1 MITYNMNNK
10 KNSLV
15 LLSVII
21 LFFYGCYT
29 TTKLSS
35 DNLAYLYSIDDSMKL
50 ETIIY
55 NYSDS
60 VSKLYLKIIYD
71 KPVIENVK
79 KDNFRINYKLYKS
92 YKTAEILDSATFYY
106 SFLLQKSKIIET
118 DIKAKFPGNYLLE
131 VSVTNTDTKNSY
143 KTFTN
148 IFKSSEI
155 GYQSFLIKTEDDLPL
170 FTNYTV
176 EDQKFRIFYKENIS
190 AELIVNYY
198 YRNFP
203 IALPPFSVSNKTS
216 FDYLADSTYKIK
228 LTHGKTDLIT
238 LAREGFYFFQLENK
252 TREGVTLFRFYKNFP
267 QIKNYV
273 QMLLPLRYLTTKKE
287 FNELLLQ
294 KDKKVAVEDFWIEI
308 AGNQSR
314 AKSLIRKYYNRVQEA
329 NCLFT
334 SYLEGWKTDR
344 GLIYIIFGQPNIV
357 FRMSDY
363 ERWIYGEAG
372 NKLSIKFDFVKVNN
386 SFTDNDYSLIKSPD
400 YKEKWYHAVN
410 YWRR

>member
-1 MITYNMNNK
+1 MITYNINNK
-10 KNSLV
+10 INSLI

-21 LFFYGCYT
+21 LFVYGCYT

-35 DNLAYLYSIDDSMKL
+35 DNLAYLYSIDDTIKL

-71 KPVIENVK
+71 KPVIENVQK
-79 KDNFRINYKLYKS
+79 LKFRINYKLYKS
-92 YKTAEILDSATFYY
+92 YKTTEILDSATFYD
-106 SFLLQKSKIIET
+106 SFPLQKSKIIET
-118 DIKAKFPGNYLLE
+118 DIKAKYPGNYLLE
-131 VSVTNTDTKNSY
+131 VNVTNMDTKNSV

-170 FTNYTV
+170 FTNYTK
-176 EDQKFRIFYKENIS
+176 ENQKFRIFCKDSIL

-203 IALPPFSVSNKTS
+203 IAFPPFAVSDKTS
-216 FDYLADSTYKIK
+216 FDYTADSTFKIN
-228 LTHGKTDLIT
+228 LTDGKTDLIT
-238 LAREGFYFFQLENK
+238 LQHEGFYFFQLDDK

-267 QIKNYV
+267 QIESYV

-294 KDKKVAVEDFWIEI
+294 KNKKIAVENFWIEI

-329 NCLFT
+329 NRLFT

-344 GLIYIIFGQPNIV
+344 GLIYIIFGPPNIV
-357 FRMSDY
+357 YRMSDY

-372 NKLSIKFDFVKVNN
+372 NKLSLKFDFVKVNN
-386 SFTDNDYSLIKSPD
+386 PFTDNDYSLVKSPD

>member
-1 MITYNMNNK
+1 MITYNINNK
-10 KNSLV
+10 KNSLI

-29 TTKLSS
+29 TAKLSS
-35 DNLAYLYSIDDSMKL
+35 DNLACLYSIDDTIKL

-71 KPVIENVK
+71 KPVIKNVQ
-79 KDNFRINYKLYKS
+79 KDKFRINYKLYKS
-92 YKTAEILDSATFYY
+92 YKTTEIIDSATFYD
-106 SFLLQKSKIIET
+106 SFPLQKSKIIET
-118 DIKAKFPGNYLLE
+118 DIKAKYPGNYLLE
-131 VSVTNTDTKNSY
+131 VNVTNMDTKNSV

-170 FTNYTV
+170 FTNYTK
-176 EDQKFRIFYKENIS
+176 ENQKFRIFCKDSIS
-190 AELIVNYY
+190 AELTVNYY

-203 IALPPFSVSNKTS
+203 IALPPFSVSDKTS
-216 FDYLADSTYKIK
+216 FDYIADSTFKTK
-228 LTHGKTDLIT
+228 LTNGKTDLIT
-238 LAREGFYFFQLENK
+238 LQHEGFYFFQLDDK
-252 TREGVTLFRFYKNFP
+252 TREGVALFRFYKNFP
-267 QIKNYV
+267 QIESYV

-294 KDKKVAVEDFWIEI
+294 KNKKIAVENFWIEI

-314 AKSLIRKYYNRVQEA
+314 AKSLIRKYYNRVKEA
-329 NCLFT
+329 NRLFT

-344 GLIYIIFGQPNIV
+344 GIIYIIFGPPNIV
-357 FRMSDY
+357 YRMSDY

-386 SFTDNDYSLIKSPD
+386 PFTDNDYSLVKSPD

>member
-1 MITYNMNNK
+1 MKHPITKNKTLAIQMITYNINNK
-10 KNSLV
+10 KNSLI

-50 ETIIY
+50 ETVIY

-71 KPVIENVK
+71 KPVIENVNK
-79 KDNFRINYKLYKS
+79 NKFRINYKLYKS
-92 YKTAEILDSATFYY
+92 YKTVEILDSATFYY
-106 SFLLQKSKIIET
+106 SFPLQKSKIIEM
-118 DIKAKFPGNYLLE
+118 DIKAKYPGNYLLE
-131 VSVTNTDTKNSY
+131 VSVANIDTKNSY

-155 GYQSFLIKTEDDLPL
+155 GYQSFLIKTKDDLPL
-170 FTNYTV
+170 FTNYTG

-190 AELIVNYY
+190 AELTVNYY

-216 FDYLADSTYKIK
+216 FDYIADSTFKIK
-228 LTHGKTDLIT
+228 LTDGKTDLLT
-238 LAREGFYFFQLENK
+238 LVSEGFYFFQLENK
-252 TREGVTLFRFYKNFP
+252 TRQGVTLFRFYKNFP
-267 QIKNYV
+267 QINNYV
-273 QMLLPLRYLTTKKE
+273 QMLLPLRYLTTRKE

-294 KDKKVAVEDFWIEI
+294 KDKKIAVENFWIEI

-314 AKSLIRKYYNRVQEA
+314 AKSLIRKYYNRVQES
-329 NCLFT
+329 NSLFT
-334 SYLEGWKTDR
+334 SYL
-344 GLIYIIFGQPNIV
+344 
-357 FRMSDY
+357 
-363 ERWIYGEAG
+363 
-372 NKLSIKFDFVKVNN
+372 KVGKQ
-386 SFTDNDYSLIKSPD
+386 IG
-400 YKEKWYHAVN
+400 A
-410 YWRR
+410 